1 MILSTSLEF
10 NPSLNVA
17 SRDCIA
23 ALSGF
28 AAGLS
33 AATALA
39 EARMAAQSAVTVRML
54 IPRFLRLAL
63 LGLALSNVGV
73 KKDAIT
79 PVFTGPG
86 FGLRAPH
93 LPARRIRQ
101 IELTRLAAC
110 RQAISDQYG
119 RCWPEAA

>member
-23 ALSGF
+23 ALSGL

-39 EARMAAQSAVTVRML
+39 EARMAAQNAVTVRML
-54 IPRFLRLAL
+54 IPA
-63 LGLALSNVGV
+63 
-73 KKDAIT
+73 
-79 PVFTGPG
+79 
-86 FGLRAPH
+86 
-93 LPARRIRQ
+93 Q
-101 IELTRLAAC
+101 IS
-110 RQAISDQYG
+110 AISVIRISRIECG
-119 RCWPEAA
+119 REEGCYHSRIHRTKPTRSAKETFNGPAERPRATS